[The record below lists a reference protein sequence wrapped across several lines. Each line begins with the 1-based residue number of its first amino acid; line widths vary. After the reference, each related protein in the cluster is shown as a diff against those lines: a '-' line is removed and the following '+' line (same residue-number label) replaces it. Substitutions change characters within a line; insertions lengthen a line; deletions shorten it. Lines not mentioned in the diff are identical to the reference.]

1 MLGINNQRTREKL
14 LREPDLTLE
23 KAWELVRAAETTEKH
38 LKDLQNE
45 SVHSIKNGKAS
56 RMRKY
61 NQEQQPK
68 SSKNEKFNQTSVFDC
83 RNCGTKHGKKEC
95 PAYGKTCHNCHKHN
109 HYKKMC
115 RSKKKVHFMEHEEDS
130 DLETLIVGA
139 VTTEVK
145 NDELFVNTKING
157 QITRLKVDTGSQVNI
172 LPMQQLKKIVGPK
185 PNLNTCSSKLISYSE
200 NNLTVMG
207 TIKALIH

>member
-1 MLGINNQRTREKL
+1 MGNGSLTTKEHERL

-45 SVHSIKNGKAS
+45 SVHSIKNGKVS

-61 NQEQQPK
+61 NQKQQPK

-83 RNCGTKHGKKEC
+83 RNCGTKQGKKEC

-130 DLETLIVGA
+130 DLETL
-139 VTTEVK
+139 
-145 NDELFVNTKING
+145 LLM
-157 QITRLKVDTGSQVNI
+157 RSQQKSRMMSYV
-172 LPMQQLKKIVGPK
+172 
-185 PNLNTCSSKLISYSE
+185 LIPR
-200 NNLTVMG
+200 
-207 TIKALIH
+207 